1 MEEMLE
7 MLRLLCEAPGAA
19 GEEGG
24 ARAAARRLLEPVG
37 PCEETPL
44 GSLMCTVR
52 TGSGD
57 APHIMLDAH
66 LDEIGLIVQSIDDNG
81 FIRVTNC
88 GGVDRRLLPASAA
101 LIHGREPVP
110 AIVCTPP
117 EALEAGF
124 YKKPG
129 KADSFALDAG
139 LSAARAKECI
149 APGDRV
155 TSDVPFRALGEGL
168 VTGKALD
175 NRAGCAAVIRAAQ
188 LLHEDGPDC
197 TITAAL
203 TSMEEVGGMGAQ
215 TAAYR
220 LAPSHAFVVDV
231 SFSHCKGVPR
241 HKTAALGS
249 GPMLG
254 FAPCLSTR
262 MARELADCAG
272 KNGIPFTF
280 EVMGGKT
287 GTNSDHIAACRG
299 GVRTAL
305 LSIPQRSMHTP
316 VEVVSI
322 ADVEAV
328 ARLIA
333 AYIREWTGGANT

>member
-1 MEEMLE
+1 MQMEE

-24 ARAAARRLLEPVG
+24 ARAVARRLLEPAG

-44 GSLMCTVR
+44 GSLLCTVR
-52 TGSGD
+52 TGSEG

-66 LDEIGLIVQSIDDNG
+66 LDEIGLIVHTIDDSG

-88 GGVDRRLLPASAA
+88 GGVDRRLLPASAVV
-101 LIHGREPVP
+101 IHGREPVP
-110 AIVCTPP
+110 AIVCAPP
-117 EALEAGF
+117 EALEAEF

-129 KADSFALDAG
+129 KIDSFALDAG
-139 LSAARAKECI
+139 LGAARARELI

-155 TSDVPFRALGEGL
+155 TSDVPFRALGNDL
-168 VTGKALD
+168 ITGKALD

-188 LLHEDGPDC
+188 LLNEDGPDC

-203 TSMEEVGGMGAQ
+203 TSMEEVGGTGAK

-231 SFSHCKGVPR
+231 SFGHCEGVPR

-254 FAPCLSTR
+254 FAPCLCTR
-262 MARELADCAG
+262 MARELAGCAE
-272 KNGIPFTF
+272 KNGIPITF
-280 EVMGGKT
+280 EVMGGRT
-287 GTNSDHIAACRG
+287 GTNADSIASCRG

-305 LSIPQRSMHTP
+305 LSIPERSMHTP

-322 ADVEAV
+322 ADIEAV

-333 AYIREWTGGANT
+333 AYIREWTGGANA